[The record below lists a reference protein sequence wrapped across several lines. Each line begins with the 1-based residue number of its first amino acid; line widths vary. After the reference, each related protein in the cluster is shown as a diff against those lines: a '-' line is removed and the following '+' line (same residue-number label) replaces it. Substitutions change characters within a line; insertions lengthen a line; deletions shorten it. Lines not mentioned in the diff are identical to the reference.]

1 MFLSHVSA
9 LVDKKDLYYWLIK
22 GWRKLSVDEHGS
34 FGLELALKFY
44 MFVRL
49 PKISSNLVGAN
60 ITQDHLK
67 SSSIVA

>member
-1 MFLSHVSA
+1 MSLHWWIRKIYITDWS
-9 LVDKKDLYYWLIK
+9 KDD
-22 GWRKLSVDEHGS
+22 WRKLSVDEHGS

-67 SSSIVA
+67 SSYIVA